1 MAVEMLLVQAPAY
14 LGMVDCDTC
23 LRLCHPG
30 GRLHAEPI
38 VIKHCLAT
46 LGCHACIKPDMVNGS
61 WGLTT
66 FSLSNLARSC
76 TGYWKY
82 VCQAYAAAS
91 PKCIASRQLNALLSK
106 LHH

>member
-1 MAVEMLLVQAPAY
+1 
-14 LGMVDCDTC
+14 LGMVNCDTC

-61 WGLTT
+61 WGLTI
-66 FSLSNLARSC
+66 FHSAIWHAVALAIGSMSTRLMLQPAPS
-76 TGYWKY
+76 
-82 VCQAYAAAS
+82 
-91 PKCIASRQLNALLSK
+91 ALPADS
-106 LHH
+106 